1 MNSKLF
7 EIKIF
12 LINQQNNISINIVI
26 ILLGWTKSRIIILS
40 DLDKKS
46 KHFLNKNI
54 VSYYCIDQKMMYRK

>member
-1 MNSKLF
+1 MNNKLF

-12 LINQQNNISINIVI
+12 LINQLNNISINIVI

-54 VSYYCIDQKMMYRK
+54 ASYYCIDQKMMYRK